1 MVSSFLFCTLLNCK
15 LKELYHEGK
24 NCLPLPKKSVFQ
36 IKFARRK
43 STAKIKINFFL
54 LNILKTFEKC
64 PLCWLLFY
72 GIKLYI
78 LMRTVGYNGY
88 QRKWVIRESDYWWLV
103 TQPFWG
109 NVCKVHFSCILL
121 LRKILGEIIAFSSIT
136 TNHWIVNFHLYA
148 NVKHSNQLLRNWYVF
163 AGISAFWK

>member
-1 MVSSFLFCTLLNCK
+1 
-15 LKELYHEGK
+15 
-24 NCLPLPKKSVFQ
+24 
-36 IKFARRK
+36 
-43 STAKIKINFFL
+43 
-54 LNILKTFEKC
+54 
-64 PLCWLLFY
+64 
-72 GIKLYI
+72 
-78 LMRTVGYNGY
+78 MRTVGYNGY

-163 AGISAFWK
+163 ARISAFWKQNFQCESFLYQLLRQFYSHTINSKNDQFSRIYLVENKIYKKKANCMLLCFAIF